1 MIDLVLTDNYE
12 DEFYYLEIEEDI
24 SGFNFIENSLL
35 EIKIILSND
44 QVNHQ
49 RAIYNFLDFL
59 GDVGGLLDA
68 LKVIAWSLVSLVSQG
83 SISAHLVSKIFF
95 TR

>member
-12 DEFYYLEIEEDI
+12 DELYYLGIQEDI

-44 QVNHQ
+44 QVNH
-49 RAIYNFLDFL
+49 
-59 GDVGGLLDA
+59 
-68 LKVIAWSLVSLVSQG
+68 
-83 SISAHLVSKIFF
+83 
-95 TR
+95 

>member
-44 QVNHQ
+44 QVNH
-49 RAIYNFLDFL
+49 
-59 GDVGGLLDA
+59 
-68 LKVIAWSLVSLVSQG
+68 
-83 SISAHLVSKIFF
+83 
-95 TR
+95 